1 MCKKAVVA
9 TPYWTSPYDE
19 LSKQDPIPLPLQRLF
34 NCLVAVAYIPILFPL
49 STFGYFV
56 AYDESFFDF
65 DEVHSSNF
73 LTLLRVTTG
82 LSPFTL
88 YVCGSLT
95 ASCYA
100 TLIWAD
106 LSAAKLG
113 PFRWPIHWDT
123 DNNACYDDM
132 FCEPSRKHRL
142 IRRPGNTLSNFF
154 YLFFAIVVIASSF
167 TRAFI
172 EEEKRIFILSDGL
185 FGIMLFILSI
195 SSTAW
200 HACNCLWS
208 HGIDL
213 WSMEAV
219 IFYLPVRMMSK
230 GAYVILCNYIEC
242 NVMASKVVS
251 ASCLL
256 IYMTH
261 IILNGRSWMK
271 KHNNKFW
278 HNHCPFAVRNRLPN
292 SPYVHKHAND
302 TSNTMSLDPI
312 ALYEVY
318 VFALLPVIHNAPSW
332 ILAVCI
338 FESFGSLCLARILN
352 VSLTV
357 GWVYRMTERWAFD
370 ACRHMLLIS
379 EKIESAESRG
389 EGLKAFIWRTLAATL
404 SPTAALHYCTGVTII
419 AAFCHS
425 RSVEMTMLQK
435 IQEVYGS

>member
-1 MCKKAVVA
+1 MA

-19 LSKQDPIPLPLQRLF
+19 LSKQSSTPLPLQRLF
-34 NCLVAVAYIPILFPL
+34 NCLVAVAYIPILCPL
-49 STFGYFV
+49 TTFGYFV
-56 AYDESFFDF
+56 DDESFFDF

-95 ASCYA
+95 ASFYA

-132 FCEPSRKHRL
+132 FCEPSRNDRL

-154 YLFFAIVVIASSF
+154 YLFFAIVVIASSVA
-167 TRAFI
+167 RAFN
-172 EEEKRIFILSDGL
+172 EEKKMFILSDAL

-195 SSTAW
+195 SSTLW

-208 HGIDL
+208 H
-213 WSMEAV
+213 
-219 IFYLPVRMMSK
+219 
-230 GAYVILCNYIEC
+230 
-242 NVMASKVVS
+242 

-256 IYMTH
+256 IYLTH
-261 IILNGRSWMK
+261 IILNGRNWMQ
-271 KHNNKFW
+271 KHNDQFW
-278 HNHCPFAVRNRLPN
+278 HNHCPLAVRNRLPN
-292 SPYVHKHAND
+292 SPYVHNASD
-302 TSNTMSLDPI
+302 TSNKMSLGPI

-318 VFALLPVIHNAPSW
+318 LFALLPVIHNAPSW
-332 ILAVCI
+332 ILAACI

-435 IQEVYGS
+435 TFQEVV